1 MAVADER
8 IFARRAHRIAPNTA
22 VHLLVDLSGSM
33 HATVHRQDG
42 TASTRAGSALESA
55 LALAL
60 ALDGIPGVSGGH
72 HCLSGKGRSDRTG

>member
-8 IFARRAHRIAPNTA
+8 IFARRTHRIAPNTA

-42 TASTRAGSALESA
+42 TAGTRAGSALESA

-60 ALDGIPGVSGGH
+60 ALDGIPGVTVAVTAFP
-72 HCLSGKGRSDRTG
+72 GRRDGPTG